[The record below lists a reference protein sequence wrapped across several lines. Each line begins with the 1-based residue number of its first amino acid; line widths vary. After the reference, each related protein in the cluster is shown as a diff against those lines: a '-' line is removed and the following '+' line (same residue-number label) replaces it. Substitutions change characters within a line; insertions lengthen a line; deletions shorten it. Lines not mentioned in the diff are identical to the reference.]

1 MLWIR
6 DKDTNLFGPV
16 AIILLWISC
25 VLAIAGI
32 GHDIDVLIFW
42 AINLIWLSNLC
53 YSMAQYSKRYIF
65 LVINLTYFLF
75 YIGRITMTFFFEG
88 DYALNF
94 SHKTILETMGV
105 IFSGLFFLRIFS
117 SAFEHIRSSGKL
129 IATTYS
135 GNIELIRRLSKMFY
149 WGTYIFAFAVIA
161 ERVVFV
167 QATGY
172 VDFYASYS
180 SRMPGIVSRLA
191 SVNEVMFFIFLA
203 STPKKRET
211 RLVILA
217 FLFLGIL
224 SLGYGQR
231 NPLAVKFL
239 FIFMIYIPLRQ
250 ARSDE
255 EDGEQWITRTYKTF
269 LLISIPAMIL
279 LLAIWKFHRQDLSF
293 EGSLGDLVIDFFD
306 TEGNSAYIIGLAI
319 ENIKRFPD
327 KFIIYTL
334 EPIHEFLTNNFIYK
348 MLFGAKSTLL
358 YENSVY
364 AAMNSWDIGKPLS
377 YFANPVAYASGVG
390 TGSCYLVEVFVDFGY
405 VGVALISM
413 LYSYIMNFVQ
423 KGNKCSWIV
432 STIMLLSV
440 YEIMY
445 APRDLALSF
454 VGKFFSF
461 TFITV
466 ALIMYAMYRYIMNR
480 RTYL

>member
-1 MLWIR
+1 MYWIR
-6 DKDTNLFGPV
+6 DKQTNLFGPI
-16 AIILLWISC
+16 AMLLLWISC
-25 VLAIAGI
+25 VLAIVGMEC
-32 GHDIDVLIFW
+32 DVDVSIFW
-42 AINLIWLSNLC
+42 AINFIWLSNLC
-53 YSMAQYSKRYIF
+53 YSMAKYSKRYIF

-75 YIGRITMTFFFEG
+75 YIGRITMNYLFEG
-88 DYALNF
+88 NFALKF
-94 SHKTILETMGV
+94 SQETILETMGV
-105 IFSGLFFLRIFS
+105 IFSGLLFLRFFS
-117 SAFEHIRSSGKL
+117 SVFEHVRRNREL
-129 IATTYS
+129 IATS
-135 GNIELIRRLSKMFY
+135 NQGDIELIRRLAKMFY

-161 ERVVFV
+161 ERVIFV
-167 QATGY
+167 QAMGY

-203 STPKKRET
+203 SAPKKKET
-211 RLVILA
+211 RLVIFA
-217 FLFLGIL
+217 FLFLGVL

-239 FIFMIYIPLRQ
+239 FIFMIYIPLRE

-269 LLISIPAMIL
+269 LLISIPAMVL
-279 LLAIWKFHRQDLSF
+279 LLAMWKFHRQDLSF
-293 EGSLGDLVIDFFD
+293 EGGLGDLVIDFFD

-319 ENIKRFPD
+319 ENIKEFPD

-348 MLFGAKSTLL
+348 MLFGAKSALI

-377 YFANPVAYASGVG
+377 YFANPVAYANGVG

-405 VGVALISM
+405 MGVALISM
-413 LYSYIMNFVQ
+413 LYSYIINFVQ
-423 KGNKCSWIV
+423 RGTKCSWIV

-461 TFITV
+461 TFIAIAIV
-466 ALIMYAMYRYIMNR
+466 MYAIYRYIVSR
-480 RTYL
+480 REDL